1 MDVLWQDGG
10 MWCLSYALTFVFS
23 YWSFRVLHEFAHLI
37 AAYAVGCDIT
47 FMNSENIQSAI
58 FDSKVFIKCPDPKKS
73 SRIRHAGWIASCIMF
88 FSTSFVPFRGSTPFR
103 AAAALTALDAICSDF
118 LQMNGVES
126 IGWYY
131 CGNFGVLLLGEENR
145 ERVLSILRTMI
156 RVTMVRGAQSG
167 GIVTY
172 VPQGKGTRGIRSRVV
187 NGKRTDLSALLIS
200 KLWNDQLG
208 SSFRFGLAK
217 QARFFGGHTRFATSS
232 KASFDGTHPHQW
244 TPRENFGVWTKKK
257 DQWHLQHTNVEVY
270 ITHNGDLDFW
280 TVSGVTYPVDDI
292 FPWLEKATHSPCPSA
307 VDSACVAGIVDLV
320 RTKGSWYHS
329 VRFGFLFGP
338 ERKTLN
344 YKMPSKKE
352 VRNQ

>member
-1 MDVLWQDGG
+1 
-10 MWCLSYALTFVFS
+10 MWSSSAVRFLFS
-23 YWSFRVLHEFAHLI
+23 YWLFRVLHEFAHLI
-37 AAYAVGCDIT
+37 TAYLVGCNDQLMT
-47 FMNSENIQSAI
+47 AANIMSAL
-58 FDSKVFIKCPDPKKS
+58 FESRVFIVCPNTMKS
-73 SRIRHAGWIASCIMF
+73 KIIRHAGWISSCIMF
-88 FSTSFVPFRGSTPFR
+88 IVAAFTTSWPTIC
-103 AAAALTALDAICSDF
+103 AAALTALDAVCSDLF
-118 LQMNGVES
+118 ELHGIQS

-131 CGNFGVLLLGEENR
+131 CGNFGILLLGEENR
-145 ERVLSILRTMI
+145 DRALSILRTMI

-187 NGKRTDLSALLIS
+187 NGKRTDLSALLTS
-200 KLWNDQLG
+200 KLWKDQIGASL
-208 SSFRFGLAK
+208 RFGLGK
-217 QARFFGGHTRFATSS
+217 KSRFYGGHTRFATSS

-244 TPRENFGVWTKKK
+244 TPRENFVVWTQKKGE
-257 DQWHLQHTNVEVY
+257 WHSESTNVEVY

-338 ERKTLN
+338 ERKTLH

-352 VRNQ
+352 VSDCFATTDGYRPF